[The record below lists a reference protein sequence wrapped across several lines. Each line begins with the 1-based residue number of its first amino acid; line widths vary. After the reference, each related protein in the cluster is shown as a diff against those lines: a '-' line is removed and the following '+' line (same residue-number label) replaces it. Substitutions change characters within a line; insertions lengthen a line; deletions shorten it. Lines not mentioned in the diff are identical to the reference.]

1 MAHPEILSKSAVCLH
16 YNFFGTKYIIKSWI
30 NVNQDRQVESG
41 GKSCPGDDFI
51 LVVVDSNGGSGKP

>member
-1 MAHPEILSKSAVCLH
+1 MAQST
-16 YNFFGTKYIIKSWI
+16 FIKSWI